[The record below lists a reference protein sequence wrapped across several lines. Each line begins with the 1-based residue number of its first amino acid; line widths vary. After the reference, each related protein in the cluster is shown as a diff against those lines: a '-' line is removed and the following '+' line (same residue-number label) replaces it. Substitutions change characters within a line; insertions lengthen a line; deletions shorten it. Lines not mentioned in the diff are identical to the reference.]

1 MPYNELHSYTF
12 EKEAQSMEYWDIYDV
27 NKQVTGR
34 KMKRNDWHMQPGDYH
49 LTVLALVCDETGR
62 ILITQRKADKEWA
75 ALKWEI
81 PGGGVR
87 AGETSQQAVLREV
100 AEETG
105 LHFTADQAQLIHTY
119 RSDSPAEQNNYFV
132 DIYRFQA
139 PFTEKDVTIQA
150 DEVESFKLATPD
162 EIRALGAQDD
172 FLHFKRLENLLPG
185 AIRTITIAGAGTMG
199 YSMADIF
206 AQQGYE
212 VTLWNHRQPT
222 LDKAKTKIS
231 AGAADK
237 ITYTTSLDAFKGRD
251 LIVESIVE
259 DLPAKLAFYKEMSP
273 LTDAHTLI
281 ATNTSGLSIN
291 KLAEAVTG
299 PDRFLGMHWFNPP
312 TLIPLIEIIKND
324 KTRPEVAKAIYDL
337 SLAIGKKPVVVEQD
351 VPGFAANRIQLAVL
365 REALSLVQ
373 KGVVSVEGIDAVMKY
388 GLGFRWAC
396 LGPLETIDF
405 GGLDVF
411 EHISEYLMPDL
422 EDSHDVPPLL
432 AEKVK
437 AGNLGVKTGA
447 GFYDYSG
454 DRAQKATAARDE
466 KFRAVYEALYGEKK

>member
-1 MPYNELHSYTF
+1 
-12 EKEAQSMEYWDIYDV
+12 MEYWDIYDV

-281 ATNTSGLSIN
+281 ATNTSGLAIN

-324 KTRPEVAKAIYDL
+324 HTRPDVAKAIYDL

-454 DRAQKATAARDE
+454 DKAKEATAARNA
-466 KFRAVYEALYGEKK
+466 KFRAVYDALYGDKK

>member
-1 MPYNELHSYTF
+1 
-12 EKEAQSMEYWDIYDV
+12 MEYWDIYDV

-324 KTRPEVAKAIYDL
+324 KTRPDVAKAIYDL

>member
-1 MPYNELHSYTF
+1 
-12 EKEAQSMEYWDIYDV
+12 MEYWDIYDV

-324 KTRPEVAKAIYDL
+324 KTRPDVAKAIYDL

-454 DRAQKATAARDE
+454 DKAKEATAARNA
-466 KFRAVYEALYGEKK
+466 KFRAVYDALYGDKK

>member
-1 MPYNELHSYTF
+1 
-12 EKEAQSMEYWDIYDV
+12 MEYWDIYDV

-324 KTRPEVAKAIYDL
+324 ETRPEVAKAIYDL

-454 DRAQKATAARDE
+454 DKAQKATAARDA
-466 KFRAVYEALYGEKK
+466 KFRAVYDALYGEKK